1 MNQILLTENYKSNN
15 KNKSN
20 NRNNSNDTKKIII
33 FFSIFILIFAVAIIG
48 VYGYKIYSNSNKE
61 ETVIEKPQLSLEE
74 TEDAVTIIAKA
85 DAGISKIIYIWN
97 DDEPV
102 EVDMN
107 GRTSH
112 EEQMEI
118 PVGKNVLKVK
128 IIDASNQEI
137 ETTKEFNKVSTEKP
151 AIATEI
157 GEDAKLTI
165 TATDETA
172 IKYITYKWND
182 EESTKV
188 DAQTETDTLIE
199 VKIDVKRG
207 KNTLEVV
214 AVDSDGNEERISKI
228 FNGVN
233 KPIIKVTK
241 KGNELYMKIS
251 HDMGFE
257 KVEFSI
263 NGQIYKYN
271 EEYSGYDSSNKE
283 LEYKFNLKEG
293 ENTVI
298 ILAVSTEGTEET
310 YKGKCNYNPEQ

>member
-15 KNKSN
+15 KNKSSN
-20 NRNNSNDTKKIII
+20 KNNSNDTKKIII
-33 FFSIFILIFAVAIIG
+33 FFSIFILVFAVAIIG
-48 VYGYKIYSNSNKE
+48 LYGYKIYSNSNKE
-61 ETVIEKPQLSLEE
+61 ETVIAKPQLSLEE
-74 TEDAVTIIAKA
+74 TEDFVTIIANA
-85 DAGISKIIYIWN
+85 EAGISKIIYTWN
-97 DDEPV
+97 DEEPT

-112 EEQMEI
+112 EEQMDI
-118 PVGKNVLKVK
+118 PVGQNKLNVKV
-128 IIDASNQEI
+128 IDAINQEI
-137 ETTKEFNKVSTEKP
+137 ETTKEFTKISTEKP
-151 AIATEI
+151 TIETEI
-157 GEDAKLTI
+157 GEDAKLKI

-214 AVDSDGNEERISKI
+214 AVDSDGNEEKISKI

-241 KGNELYMKIS
+241 KDNELYMKIT

-271 EEYSGYDSSNKE
+271 KEYAGYDENNKE
-283 LEYKFNLKEG
+283 LEYKFDLKEG

-298 ILAVSTEGTEET
+298 ILAVSTEGTEEI
-310 YKGKCNYNPEQ
+310 YRGKCNYSPEQ

>member
-85 DAGISKIIYIWN
+85 DAGISKIIYTWN

-112 EEQMEI
+112 EEQMDI
-118 PVGKNVLKVK
+118 PVGQNKLNVKV
-128 IIDASNQEI
+128 IDAINQEI
-137 ETTKEFNKVSTEKP
+137 ETTKEFTKISTEKP

-214 AVDSDGNEERISKI
+214 AVDSDGNEEKISKI

-241 KGNELYMKIS
+241 KGNELHMKIS

-271 EEYSGYDSSNKE
+271 EEYSGYDPSNKE